1 MLKFCIAFLGLVS
14 TVSYSETYRMF
25 VGFPVGGPVWN
36 LAREYTEVI
45 QKQNNVNIAIE
56 TYPGAGSSIAGNK
69 MLDSPK
75 NTTIL
80 WGTTAT
86 LIEAPKSVPSV
97 RYNVEKDFDVLF
109 VAQSSDFC
117 LMVNKKYH
125 VHNYSQLRDLVLPNP
140 GRFNVGTGTPGSAI
154 YNLAEQHAALDKF
167 QVVLIPYKGLSVAT
181 TALIGGENLLYIW
194 GSRPECEKMRPY
206 TNTILY
212 TYRESLLP
220 YKLDKL
226 NFVNLNGVVTV
237 MQGMDSEVKE
247 RLTKYFQQAHSLIR
261 QTNKELLEKPLVSE
275 EAKEFVLRLR

>member
-125 VHNYSQLRDLVLPNP
+125 IHNYSQLRDLVLPNP

>member
-1 MLKFCIAFLGLVS
+1 
-14 TVSYSETYRMF
+14 MF
-25 VGFPVGGPVWN
+25 VGFPIGGPVWN

-212 TYRESLLP
+212 TYKESLLP

>member
-1 MLKFCIAFLGLVS
+1 MLRVLLLVLLS
-14 TVSYSETYRMF
+14 SLCHAETYKLL

-45 QKQNNVNIAIE
+45 QKQNNVTIAIE

-69 MLDSPK
+69 ILEAPK

-97 RYNVEKDFDVLF
+97 KYHIERDFDILF

-117 LMVNKKYH
+117 LMVSKKFH
-125 VHNYSQLRDLVLPNP
+125 VTNYQQLRDLVLPNP

-154 YNLAEQHAALDKF
+154 YNLAEQHAAVDKF
-167 QVVLIPYKGLSVAT
+167 QVVLIPYKGLSLAT
-181 TALIGGENLLYIW
+181 TALISGENLLYVW
-194 GSRPECEKMRPY
+194 GSRPECEKMKSH
-206 TNTILY
+206 TNTILF
-212 TYRESLLP
+212 TNKDSLAP
-220 YKLDKL
+220 YKLEKL

-237 MQGMDSEVKE
+237 QQNMDEDVKQ
-247 RLTKYFQQAHSLIR
+247 RLTKYFQLAHPLLR
-261 QTNKELLEKPLVSE
+261 QTNKELLETPLIGN
-275 EAKEFVLRLR
+275 EAKEFILRLR

>member
-1 MLKFCIAFLGLVS
+1 MLRFCIALLGLVS

-45 QKQNNVNIAIE
+45 QKQSNVNIVIE

-97 RYNVEKDFDVLF
+97 KYNVEKDFDVLF